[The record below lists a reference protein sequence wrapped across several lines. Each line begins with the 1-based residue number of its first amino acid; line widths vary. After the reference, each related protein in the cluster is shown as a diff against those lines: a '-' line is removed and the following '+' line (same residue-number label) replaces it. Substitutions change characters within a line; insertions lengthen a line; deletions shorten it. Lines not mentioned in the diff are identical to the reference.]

1 MNLITVRIK
10 KPDSSY
16 REIYELET
24 FDFDGKEYEFN
35 EQEGTFTGTL
45 VCKKWGKKSN
55 IIAYVDFD
63 DGRKIMTTAFT
74 EPGNYLGIPKIPMG
88 SRVKLTFAPNK
99 RHNVR
104 LKSVEVI
111 E

>member
-1 MNLITVRIK
+1 MRAYSRNQFA
-10 KPDSSY
+10 
-16 REIYELET
+16 EL
-24 FDFDGKEYEFN
+24 DFDGKEYEFN

-63 DGRKIMTTAFT
+63 DGRKIIARLCKSSSH
-74 EPGNYLGIPKIPMG
+74 YLGIPEIPMG

>member
-1 MNLITVRIK
+1 MRAYSRNQFA
-10 KPDSSY
+10 
-16 REIYELET
+16 EL
-24 FDFDGKEYEFN
+24 DFDGKEYVFN
-35 EQEGTFTGTL
+35 EVEGVFTGTL

-74 EPGNYLGIPKIPMG
+74 EPGNYLGIPEIPMG

>member
-1 MNLITVRIK
+1 MRAYSRNQFA
-10 KPDSSY
+10 
-16 REIYELET
+16 EL
-24 FDFDGKEYEFN
+24 DFDGKEYEFN

-63 DGRKIMTTAFT
+63 DGRKIMTTAFA
-74 EPGNYLGIPKIPMG
+74 EPGNYFGIPEIPMG
-88 SRVKLTFAPNK
+88 SIVKLTFASNK

>member
-1 MNLITVRIK
+1 MKEVNFMRAYSKNQFEQL
-10 KPDSSY
+10 
-16 REIYELET
+16 
-24 FDFDGKEYEFN
+24 DFDGREYVFN

-63 DGRKIMTTAFT
+63 DGRKIMVTAFA
-74 EPGNYLGIPKIPMG
+74 EPDRYLGVPEIALG
-88 SRVKLTFAPNK
+88 SRVQLTFAPNK
-99 RHNVR
+99 RQNIR

>member
-1 MNLITVRIK
+1 MRAYSRNQFN
-10 KPDSSY
+10 
-16 REIYELET
+16 EL
-24 FDFDGKEYEFN
+24 DFDSKQYEFN
-35 EQEGTFTGTL
+35 EKEGTFTGTL

-63 DGRKIMTTAFT
+63 DGRKIMCTAFT
-74 EPGNYLGIPKIPMG
+74 MPDNYLGIPEIEMG